1 LEKLGFG
8 FCGKK
13 WGIKGI
19 LVAGGGYGWW
29 RRAGGGVSVVG
40 EVMGGGGLGFGGVWE
55 ERSGDG
61 TEKHCTAARE
71 KWGRGGE
78 NVT

>member
-1 LEKLGFG
+1 VGFLEKLDFG

-40 EVMGGGGLGFGGVWE
+40 EVMGGSGLAFFGCYGEGDTEVERGMGV
-55 ERSGDG
+55 R
-61 TEKHCTAARE
+61 C
-71 KWGRGGE
+71 
-78 NVT
+78 

>member
-1 LEKLGFG
+1 LKKIKKKKLEVFLKKLDFG

-29 RRAGGGVSVVG
+29 RRAGGGLSVVG
-40 EVMGGGGLGFGGVWE
+40 KVAAGGRCGWFWI
-55 ERSGDG
+55 
-61 TEKHCTAARE
+61 
-71 KWGRGGE
+71 
-78 NVT
+78 